1 MPLGA
6 VSTPLSILWIATRGS
21 KRLAPGGFTNSIA
34 TFKSWAD
41 FE

>member
-6 VSTPLSILWIATRGS
+6 VSIPLSILRVAARRS
-21 KRLAPGGFTNSIA
+21 KRLAPGGCPDSIV